1 MKPTLLTLAVLSAL
15 LGLATGC
22 GKKEEAPPPPASSQG
37 SSLIDSAKQAGQQAA
52 DAAREVGAQVI
63 EQGRQA
69 GQAVGEAVKQVS
81 QEINTAASTALAD
94 TSAAVTTRY
103 NEAVSKAR
111 ALLQDAKYEEALN
124 ALKSLG
130 SLQLTS
136 EQQKIVSD
144 LKTQIETAWQASKK
158 AGSTATEAVKGLLK

>member
-1 MKPTLLTLAVLSAL
+1 MKTTHTLTVLLCVLTSLTA
-15 LGLATGC
+15 GC
-22 GKKEEAPPPPASSQG
+22 GKKEETPPPPTSSQG

-52 DAAREVGAQVI
+52 DAAREVGAKVI

-69 GQAVGEAVKQVS
+69 GQAVKQVS
-81 QEINTAASTALAD
+81 QDINTAASTALAD

-124 ALKSLG
+124 TLKSLTN
-130 SLQLTS
+130 LQLTP